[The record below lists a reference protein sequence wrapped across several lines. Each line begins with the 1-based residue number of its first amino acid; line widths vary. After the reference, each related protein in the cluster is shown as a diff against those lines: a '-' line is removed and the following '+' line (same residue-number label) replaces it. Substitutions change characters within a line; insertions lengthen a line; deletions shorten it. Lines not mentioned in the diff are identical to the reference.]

1 MSFRAYY
8 ALQETKRGVQFTGM
22 IFQTR
27 SGKDRFVIVKIS
39 GGPSC
44 GGKKLPV
51 RSPPQ
56 TEYPA
61 MPDTFLCDRKDE
73 FSFKIKENLLAITPG
88 RRKRCFTG
96 SPPQAVNP
104 VNSGPFIML

>member
-39 GGPSC
+39 GGT
-44 GGKKLPV
+44 V
-51 RSPPQ
+51 
-56 TEYPA
+56 
-61 MPDTFLCDRKDE
+61 M
-73 FSFKIKENLLAITPG
+73 
-88 RRKRCFTG
+88 RRKKAACAQPAADG
-96 SPPQAVNP
+96 V
-104 VNSGPFIML
+104 SGNAGYFFMR